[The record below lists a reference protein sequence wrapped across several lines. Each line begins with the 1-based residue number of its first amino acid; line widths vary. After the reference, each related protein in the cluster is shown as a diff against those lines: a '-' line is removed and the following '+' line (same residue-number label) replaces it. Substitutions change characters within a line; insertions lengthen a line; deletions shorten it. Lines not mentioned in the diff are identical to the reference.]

1 MPESSTFRW
10 SAIQGSLRW
19 SALYPKRALYLTAQE
34 RTIHDEAATYAER
47 YRKQAEQ
54 LNEREAASRW
64 QGAALSDN
72 EVRRIPSFLK
82 SYNEIRKGEKFVQR
96 EVRGRG
102 RMRNRWMLGLGLG
115 LVLVGLIAFTTAKSI
130 LHGQNRS

>member
-1 MPESSTFRW
+1 MLERVIPE
-10 SAIQGSLRW
+10 A
-19 SALYPKRALYLTAQE
+19 RALYLTTQE

-72 EVRRIPSFLK
+72 EVRRISSFLK
-82 SYNEIRKGEKFVQR
+82 SYNEMRKGEEFVQR
-96 EVRGRG
+96 EVRGRA
-102 RMRNRWMLGLGLG
+102 RARNRWLLGLG
-115 LVLVGLIAFTTAKSI
+115 LVLVGVVILPWDLWRQGGTA
-130 LHGQNRS
+130 